1 MTTIGVLALQ
11 GGVREHAT
19 MLQGLGA
26 TVRLVKKASDLT
38 GLDGLVIPGGESSVI
53 DRLAR
58 SLGLADPLR
67 LAIRSG
73 LPALGTCA
81 GLILLAEQVENP
93 APGQQTFGGLD
104 VTVRRN
110 AFGSQRDSFDASIP
124 VAGVEGEVDVSF
136 IRAPIV
142 VSHAPSVEVIA
153 RTRGAIVGVRQGSVT
168 GLSFHPEVTGDDRI
182 HRQFLAG
189 IANRGG

>member
-11 GGVREHAT
+11 GGVREHAM

-26 TVRLVKKASDLT
+26 AVRLVKKADDLS
-38 GLDGLVIPGGESSVI
+38 GVDGLVIPGGESSVI

-58 SLGLADPLR
+58 SLSLADPLR
-67 LAIRSG
+67 DAIRSG
-73 LPALGTCA
+73 LPVLGTCA
-81 GLILLAEQVENP
+81 GLILLSERVENP

-124 VAGVEGEVDVSF
+124 VAGVGGEVDVSF

-153 RTRGAIVGVRQGSVT
+153 RTRGAIVGVRQGPVV

-182 HRQFLAG
+182 HKQFLTEIAAG
-189 IANRGG
+189 RG

>member
-26 TVRLVKKASDLT
+26 AVRLVKKVEDLD
-38 GLDGLVIPGGESSVI
+38 GLDGLVLPGGESSVI

-58 SLGLADPLR
+58 SFGVAEPIR
-67 LAIRSG
+67 EAIAAG
-73 LPALGTCA
+73 LPVLGTCA
-81 GLILLAEQVENP
+81 GLILLAERLENP

-124 VAGVEGEVDVSF
+124 VAGVEGEIDVSF

-142 VSHAPSVEVIA
+142 VSHGPGVEVIA
-153 RTRGAIVGVRQGSVT
+153 RVRDAIVGVRQGNVI
-168 GLSFHPEVTGDDRI
+168 GLSFHPEVTGDDRV
-182 HRQFLAG
+182 HRQFLAE
-189 IANRGG
+189 IANHGG

>member
-26 TVRLVKKASDLT
+26 AVRLVKKADDLS
-38 GLDGLVIPGGESSVI
+38 GVDGLVIPGGESSVI

-67 LAIRSG
+67 DAIRSG
-73 LPALGTCA
+73 LPVLGTCA
-81 GLILLAEQVENP
+81 GLILLSEQVENP

-124 VAGVEGEVDVSF
+124 VAGIEGEVDVSF